1 MFFIVKELVT
11 SLSNQHEEQ
20 RVKVASL
27 LMQVK
32 TSSAADIIYCELI
45 HHCQIVS
52 YTLVAISSMFDLIN
66 SLQELYNSLEET

>member
-1 MFFIVKELVT
+1 M
-11 SLSNQHEEQ
+11 
-20 RVKVASL
+20 ASL

-32 TSSAADIIYCELI
+32 TSSAAYIIYCELI

-52 YTLVAISSMFDLIN
+52 YTLVAISSMRLFDLIN

>member
-1 MFFIVKELVT
+1 M
-11 SLSNQHEEQ
+11 
-20 RVKVASL
+20 ASL

-32 TSSAADIIYCELI
+32 TSSAADILYCELI

-52 YTLVAISSMFDLIN
+52 YTLVAISSMRLFDLIN